1 MGLFPHVFGQL
12 KHWLISNVNEMIRV
26 AYEVVCL
33 MDFNLLWDRGQQG
46 GVFKQGKYSLFSIF
60 SRLDLFLHVFGQMKE
75 WLILHLYQMTRVPY
89 VVACPIVFILF
100 HDRNWQERVFKA
112 MKNDHFLVFLVVWVL
127 FHMFLGR
134 SKSELYQNCMK
145 R

>member
-33 MDFNLLWDRGQQG
+33 IDFNLLWDRSQQG
-46 GVFKQGKYSLFSIF
+46 GVFKHGKYSFFSIF
-60 SRLDLFLHVFGQMKE
+60 SRLDPFLHVFGQMKE
-75 WLILHLYQMTRVPY
+75 WLILHLYQMIRVPFL
-89 VVACPIVFILF
+89 VACPIVLF
-100 HDRNWQERVFKA
+100 HDQNWQERVFKV

-127 FHMFLGR
+127 FPMFLGR
-134 SKSELYQNCMK
+134 SKSDLY
-145 R
+145 

>member
-33 MDFNLLWDRGQQG
+33 MDFNLLWVRSQQG
-46 GVFKQGKYSLFSIF
+46 GVFKHGKYSFFSIF
-60 SRLDLFLHVFGQMKE
+60 SRLDPFLHVLGQMKE
-75 WLILHLYQMTRVPY
+75 WLILHLYQMIRVPFL
-89 VVACPIVFILF
+89 VACPIVFILF
-100 HDRNWQERVFKA
+100 HDQNWQERVFKV

-127 FHMFLGR
+127 FPMFLGR
-134 SKSELYQNCMK
+134 SKSDLY
-145 R
+145 